1 MIQGGHATVIGL
13 DYGAKR
19 IGVARASV
27 DLAIAQPH
35 AVLTN
40 DASLFQKITTLI
52 DEEQVQQIVVGL
64 PRNLSGEDTKQTS
77 EVRSFVRTL
86 RAQVSIPVTLQDEA
100 GTSKK
105 AQVELQ
111 ARKPSAKKQRQAIAT
126 TSIDALAATYI
137 LEDFIVQGGL
147 R

>member
-1 MIQGGHATVIGL
+1 MIQGSHATVVGL

-27 DLAIAQPH
+27 ALAIAQPH
-35 AVLTN
+35 AVLAN
-40 DASLFQKITTLI
+40 DASLFQNITTLI
-52 DEEQVQQIVVGL
+52 DEEEVQQIVVGL
-64 PRNLSGEDTKQTS
+64 PRNLTGEDTKQTS
-77 EVRSFVRTL
+77 EVRSFVRAL
-86 RAQVSIPVTLQDEA
+86 RAQVSIPVALQDEA

-111 ARKPSAKKQRQAIAT
+111 ARKRSVKKQRQATVTA
-126 TSIDALAATYI
+126 SVDALAATYI
-137 LEDFIVQGGL
+137 LEDFIAQGGL